1 MLSRRFLLLLL
12 MVPMFILP
20 SSCRKTTFKPMTAQE
35 EEAVSK
41 VLEWTTEGAVGSRGP
56 IDIRFRQDWA
66 ADDEVGKE
74 APASWL
80 SIDPGAK
87 GRLIWKDHR
96 TLRLELS
103 QDLDP
108 KELYLAKL
116 DLAAIT
122 GQKDLPT
129 YRFWFAPAPRNV
141 ELLPQAFSK
150 ATDGTWLL
158 AVRVQFSSQPSGD
171 SSSWFQVSQSGAKPT
186 FKWNPSGAQDG
197 SGVLEVSGIQRNGQL
212 VEVIVDAKHAGLP
225 ENEQMQFQIPSG
237 DEPGVL
243 SAVPWHG
250 ENKLGFEVF
259 FSDPLASVEEIQ
271 GFVKVG
277 TAGRKLQLS
286 VSGNL
291 LRVTFDPTFGESPLS
306 IERGLPVQNGHR
318 LAQPFS
324 LTHEFKDLK
333 PSLSMPGNGV
343 ILPSQGENRIHFE
356 SMNLGRMRVS
366 VHRVRVENMP
376 EHLSERNLEQP
387 SVDYSRRRL
396 GEEIWNRVIQLGAKR
411 NQSFA
416 GTLDLD
422 RILQSGPGLYT
433 VTLEPI
439 RDGMLYSCSDQPVEK
454 KPRVIG
460 EAQNQESVE
469 GSDGSEGEGESSGYE
484 ERGEYNEDYD
494 GESYNYA
501 DRENPCKS
509 SFWRYNGSQQA
520 SRNVLVSDLGLI
532 ASQDKDGRL
541 MLTAHDLV
549 STDPWRG
556 VDLEVL
562 SNNDRVLASG
572 STDGDGMLEFTA
584 TSKAFLI
591 HAKAKKS
598 GVEHHAWLR
607 LDEGQARN
615 LSKFD
620 VGGESSQEGIRM
632 FLYGERG
639 VWRPGDSIYF
649 GAIVRGEDHKAI
661 DRLPLKWILRDPR
674 GKVVS
679 TSVQRA
685 APDGHFGW
693 RTATRSED
701 PTGRWSVTVEAGP
714 ASQTMGVQVETVRPN
729 RLKIEIPATEVTSDK
744 DVEISSHWLSGG
756 SAAGLGGKVEVAFL
770 PRTFA
775 PKGLEAY
782 SFTNPTEPNGRE
794 EESIAWEGTLDAA
807 GSARFRVNVP
817 SDIGRNPMTVSLRTR
832 VFEQGGQPSIDRIT
846 LPYWP
851 CIRYTG
857 VRIRTEWGA
866 VSKPLEVDLASADR
880 AGKPVVGQN
889 LHVEVYANAKY
900 WWWETGERFR
910 SFLTRDA
917 TRKVAD
923 LRGKS
928 GSSIS
933 FVPDSVGQYLV
944 IVTDEVTG
952 HSAGTDVYVS
962 GNGLPTPME
971 SGESSPSRLRLS
983 VEKDSVEPG
992 GKIEVSFPGAV
1003 DGRALV
1009 QLMRGRRVLSSEWV
1023 KTKGELVRWSAKA
1036 TQEMIPGVYVQ
1047 VTQVQKWPP
1056 SSDRPLRMWGVAPI
1070 SVIDPLSR
1078 LKPTL
1083 VLPERL
1089 QPETKVKVHIAES
1102 DRRPMQAMLMVV
1114 DEGLLDLTHFK
1125 TPQPWKAF
1133 HGKEP
1138 LEVKT
1143 WDMHDL
1149 VMAPWGGRSDRMFA
1163 VGGDGGESS
1172 KEKEAAKANPFR
1184 PMVVVM
1190 GPVEIPKGGKDIELE
1205 IPRYTGS
1212 VRVMVVAVSQSA
1224 YGSVEKTV
1232 QVKSPVMALL
1242 TVPRGM
1248 SPGDVADVP
1257 VTIFSEKAGAVK
1269 VKLTL
1274 DGPATLIG
1282 PANKTVQFAA
1292 AGDQIVTFSVKASG
1306 GTGQVGVHAIA
1317 EAAHGTAK
1325 VDEPLQV
1332 RLPGEPRA
1340 LVQWG
1345 SPLAGQVWSIPFEAY
1360 GADGSRKARL
1370 ELSSLGLVGM
1380 EQRLDELVHYP
1391 HGCLEQTISAALPQV
1406 FLGDLMPWADPARI
1420 KTANQNV
1427 DVALDK
1433 LQRFQLS
1440 SGAFTLWPG
1449 EGAPYEWG
1457 TIWAGRFFL
1466 ASKAA
1471 GHTVPVAMW
1480 DSYLRHLGE
1489 AVSRWSPGVYSQ
1501 DRGDTL
1507 AQVVRLD
1514 ILAQAGRPDLGR
1526 MNVLRAAPM
1535 SDLPR
1540 WILAGAYASA
1550 GRKDVANQ
1558 IASKAGVSVSASR
1571 SLSSWLWSDVRDQAF
1586 ILEAMV
1592 RMGETQR
1599 SGLLAASLREQIRS
1613 SRWLSTQETGA
1624 MLWALSRWVNA
1635 RGGAG
1640 NFQARWRVGGGEWK
1654 TVSGA
1659 RGTVSIDVPDK
1670 AQGPVE
1676 VENSGKGA
1684 LEALFTRIGIDPPGT
1699 QPPAANGL
1707 SLDVKYVDANGVEVD
1722 PSRLQRGADFV
1733 IKATVK
1739 NVTRDYL
1746 DNLALIQVFPGGW
1759 ELRNEAMEGAQGA
1772 NKDAA
1777 RRVEFRDDRVFHYF
1791 ALGAGRAVTFQVGA
1805 RASYSGTFLR
1815 PGAFVSAMYDGSLQA
1830 ATVSSQ
1836 AVVTP

>member
-12 MVPMFILP
+12 SIPLFFLP
-20 SSCRKTTFKPMTAQE
+20 SSCRKSAFKPLTPQE

-56 IDIRFRQDWA
+56 LEIRFKQDWA

-74 APASWL
+74 APSSWL
-80 SIDPGAK
+80 RIDPGVE

-96 TLRLELS
+96 TLRMEIS
-103 QDLDP
+103 KDLDP

-116 DLAAIT
+116 DLKAIT
-122 GQKDLPT
+122 GQKDLPD
-129 YRFWFAPAPRNV
+129 YRFWFAPAPRHV
-141 ELLPQAFSK
+141 DLEPQSFAK
-150 ATDGTWLL
+150 AADGSWTLS
-158 AVRVQFSSQPSGD
+158 VRVQFSSQPSGD
-171 SSSWFQVSQSGAKPT
+171 STGWFEVSQSQTKPA

-197 SGVLEVSGIQRNGQL
+197 AGVLEVSGIQRNGQQ
-212 VEVIVDAKHAGLP
+212 VDVVVPAKQAGLP
-225 ENEQMQFQIPSG
+225 EDEKIHFQIPSG
-237 DEPGVL
+237 EEPGIL
-243 SAVPWHG
+243 SATPWNG
-250 ENKLGFEVF
+250 ENRMGFEVF
-259 FSDPLASVEEIQ
+259 VSDALASVEEIQ

-277 TAGRKLQLS
+277 KTGKKLQLS
-286 VSGNL
+286 VSGNM
-291 LRVTFDPTFGESPLS
+291 LRATFEPTFGETPLT
-306 IERGLPVQNGHR
+306 IERGLPVQNGRR
-318 LAQPFS
+318 LAQEFS
-324 LTHEFKDLK
+324 LTHQFKDLK
-333 PSLSMPGNGV
+333 PSLSWSGSGI
-343 ILPSQGENRIHFE
+343 ILPTQGENKVHFE
-356 SMNLGRMRVS
+356 TMNLGRMRVI
-366 VHRVRVENMP
+366 VRRIRAENIP
-376 EHLSERNLEQP
+376 EHLADRTLEQTANE
-387 SVDYSRRRL
+387 YGRRRL
-396 GEEIWNRVIQLGAKR
+396 GEEVWNRVIQLGAKR
-411 NQSFA
+411 NQSFS
-416 GTLDLD
+416 GTLDLG
-422 RILQSGPGLYT
+422 RILQTGPGLYSIS
-433 VTLEPI
+433 LEPI
-439 RDGMLYSCSDQPVEK
+439 REGMVYSCSDQPVAE

-460 EAQNQESVE
+460 EASDDDSE
-469 GSDGSEGEGESSGYE
+469 GSDESEGEDQSPDYESDGESDGYE
-484 ERGEYNEDYD
+484 R
-494 GESYNYA
+494 ESYNYA
-501 DRENPCKS
+501 DRENPCKA
-509 SFWRYNGSQQA
+509 SFWRYNGSQSA
-520 SRNVLVSDLGLI
+520 TRNVLVSDLGLI
-532 ASQDKDGRL
+532 ATQDRDGRL
-541 MLTAHDLV
+541 SLTAHDLL
-549 STDPWRG
+549 STDTWRG
-556 VDLEVL
+556 VEIEAL

-572 STDGDGMLEFTA
+572 STNGDGMLELTGA
-584 TSKAFLI
+584 SKAFVI
-591 HAKAKKS
+591 HAKAKK
-598 GVEHHAWLR
+598 GGIEHHGWLC
-607 LDEGQARN
+607 LDEGEARN

-620 VGGESSQEGIRM
+620 VGGESNQGGVRI

-639 VWRPGDSIYF
+639 VWRPGDSLYL

-685 APDGHFGW
+685 AADGHFGW
-693 RTATRSED
+693 RTATRAED
-701 PTGRWSVTVEAGP
+701 PTGRWSVAVEAGP
-714 ASQTMGVQVETVRPN
+714 ASQSMGLQVETVRPN
-729 RLKIEIPATEVTSDK
+729 RLKIEIPATEVTADK
-744 DVEISSHWLSGG
+744 DVEIKSHWLSGG
-756 SAAGLGGKVEVAFL
+756 SASGLSGKVDVAFL
-770 PRTFA
+770 PRSFN
-775 PKGLEAY
+775 PKGLEGY
-782 SFTNPTEPNGRE
+782 TFTNPTEPNGRE
-794 EESIAWEGTLDAA
+794 EESTAWEGTLDAA
-807 GSARFRVNVP
+807 GSARFRINVP
-817 SDIGRNPMTVSLRTR
+817 SDIGRNPMTVALRTR
-832 VFEQGGQPSIDRIT
+832 VFEQGGQPSIDRVT

-851 CIRYTG
+851 CVRYTG
-857 VRIRTEWGA
+857 VRIRTEWGTIN
-866 VSKPLEVDLASADR
+866 KPLEVDLALADR
-880 AGKPVVGQN
+880 AGKPVPGQN
-889 LHVEVYANAKY
+889 LHVEVYSNGKY

-928 GSSIS
+928 GASVS

-944 IVTDEVTG
+944 IVTDETTG

-962 GNGLPTPME
+962 ANGQPMPMDSE
-971 SGESSPSRLRLS
+971 ESSPARLRLS
-983 VEKDSVEPG
+983 VDKDTVEPG
-992 GKIEVSFPGAV
+992 GKIELSFPGAM

-1009 QLMRGRRVLSSEWV
+1009 QLMRGNRVLTSEWI
-1023 KTKGELVRWSAKA
+1023 KTKGEVVRWSAKA
-1036 TQEMIPGVYVQ
+1036 TQEMMPGVYVQ

-1056 SSDRPLRMWGVAPI
+1056 SSDRPLRMWGVVPVA
-1070 SVIDPLSR
+1070 VIDPLSR

-1083 VLPERL
+1083 TLPERL
-1089 QPETKVKVHIAES
+1089 QPETKVKVHLAEENK
-1102 DRRPMQAMLMVV
+1102 RPMQAMLMIV
-1114 DEGLLDLTHFK
+1114 DEGLLDLTRFK
-1125 TPQPWKAF
+1125 TPHPWKAF

-1143 WDMHDL
+1143 WDMHDI
-1149 VMAPWGGRSDRMFA
+1149 VMAAWGGRSDRMFA
-1163 VGGDGGESS
+1163 VGGGGGEGAR
-1172 KEKEAAKANPFR
+1172 EKEAAKANPFR
-1184 PMVVVM
+1184 PMVVVV
-1190 GPVEIPKGGKDIELE
+1190 GPVEVPKGGKDIEVD

-1212 VRVMVVAVSQSA
+1212 VRAMVVAVSQSA
-1224 YGSVEKTV
+1224 YGSAEKTV

-1248 SPGDVADVP
+1248 SPGDRADVP
-1257 VTIFSEKAGAVK
+1257 VTIFSEKAGPVK
-1269 VKLTL
+1269 VKITL
-1274 DGPATLIG
+1274 DGPASIDGAST
-1282 PANKTVQFAA
+1282 KTVQFAA
-1292 AGDQIVTFSVKASG
+1292 PGDQVVTFSVKASG
-1306 GTGQVGVHAIA
+1306 GTGQVGVHAVA

-1345 SPLAGQVWSIPFEAY
+1345 SPLAGQVWSVPFEAY
-1360 GADGSRKARL
+1360 GADGSRQARL
-1370 ELSSLGLVGM
+1370 ELSSVGLVGM

-1420 KTANQNV
+1420 KVANQNV
-1427 DVALDK
+1427 DIAIDK
-1433 LQRFQLS
+1433 LQRFQLP

-1466 ASKAA
+1466 ASKTA

-1480 DSYLRHLGE
+1480 DAYLRHLGE
-1489 AVSRWSPGVYSQ
+1489 AVSRWSPGVYAH

-1514 ILAQAGRPDLGR
+1514 ILAQAGRADLGR

-1550 GRKDVANQ
+1550 GRKDVATQ
-1558 IASKAGVSVSASR
+1558 IAAKAGVSVSSAR

-1592 RMGETQR
+1592 RMGENQR
-1599 SGLLAASLREQIRS
+1599 SATLASSLREQIRS

-1624 MLWALSRWVNA
+1624 MLWALSRWVGA

-1640 NFQARWRVGGGEWK
+1640 NFQARWRIGGGEWK

-1659 RGTVSIDVPDK
+1659 RGSISIDVPDK

-1684 LEALFTRIGIDPPGT
+1684 LEALFTRVGIDPPGT
-1699 QPPAANGL
+1699 PPPAPNGL
-1707 SLDVKYVDANGVEVD
+1707 TLDVEYVDGDGAAVN
-1722 PSRLQRGADFV
+1722 PASLARGEDFV

-1759 ELRNEAMEGAQGA
+1759 ELRNEAMEGAQGVG
-1772 NKDAA
+1772 KDAA

-1791 ALGAGRAVTFQVGA
+1791 ALGAGRSVTFQVGA
-1805 RASYSGTFLR
+1805 RASYSGTYLK

-1830 ATVSSQ
+1830 ATGSSQ